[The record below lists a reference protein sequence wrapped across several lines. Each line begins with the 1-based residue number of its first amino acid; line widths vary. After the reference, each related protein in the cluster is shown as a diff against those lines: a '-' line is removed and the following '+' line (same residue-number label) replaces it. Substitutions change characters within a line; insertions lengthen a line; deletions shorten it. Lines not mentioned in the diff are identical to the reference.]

1 LNVVVPASAIQ
12 QEENCI
18 ERESR
23 DRPSSKLQSAI
34 YYALDGDQVTIL
46 TMLAQRSE
54 DPWVSRSTRPNR
66 RLNLYLER
74 HFPGEEASLARGVRT
89 RSLALHPIL
98 SYRKD

>member
-1 LNVVVPASAIQ
+1 MKHSCSYQKCFILATAIQ

-54 DPWVSRSTRPNR
+54 DPWVIFLFKLPSLIISS
-66 RLNLYLER
+66 LEWY
-74 HFPGEEASLARGVRT
+74 FSSPKTS
-89 RSLALHPIL
+89 S
-98 SYRKD
+98 SCCM